1 MHLPV
6 VVIWI
11 QRSPDA
17 VLCRKKEFKG
27 EVHKENDGKSIVRVH
42 IQHMDRPKKEQEQSC
57 RRKQMVKQSPN
68 LIMKMSYIK
77 RRYCHESH
85 FPEGPVKE

>member
-1 MHLPV
+1 
-6 VVIWI
+6 
-11 QRSPDA
+11 
-17 VLCRKKEFKG
+17 
-27 EVHKENDGKSIVRVH
+27 
-42 IQHMDRPKKEQEQSC
+42 
-57 RRKQMVKQSPN
+57 MVKKSPN